1 MICISTDSSNLC
13 HYICSLCYTLQVPKK
28 LPKVPPKDV
37 EITLEEKVKLNWLK
51 EVKSL
56 NNNICKDSNLFL
68 NMKFKGGKLL
78 GDMQS
83 GVTKELISAIENGLR
98 QLQSQGENLSE
109 ILVLG
114 TSEPCQT
121 FNPQNYANK
130 VDQAKQV
137 QQSLLELK
145 SRVVRIIG
153 K

>member
-1 MICISTDSSNLC
+1 M
-13 HYICSLCYTLQVPKK
+13 
-28 LPKVPPKDV
+28 PKVPPKDV
-37 EITLEEKVKLNWLK
+37 EITLEEKVKLNWIK

-130 VDQAKQV
+130 VDQAKLE
-137 QQSLLELK
+137 QQSLLA
-145 SRVVRIIG
+145 
-153 K
+153 

>member
-1 MICISTDSSNLC
+1 M
-13 HYICSLCYTLQVPKK
+13 
-28 LPKVPPKDV
+28 PKVPPKDV
-37 EITLEEKVKLNWLK
+37 EITLEEKVKLNWIK

-145 SRVVRIIG
+145 SRVLRIIG

>member
-1 MICISTDSSNLC
+1 M
-13 HYICSLCYTLQVPKK
+13 
-28 LPKVPPKDV
+28 PKVPPKDV
-37 EITLEEKVKLNWLK
+37 DITLEEKVKLNWIK

-83 GVTKELISAIENGLR
+83 GVTKELISAFENGLR

-114 TSEPCQT
+114 APEPCQT